1 MVALRSDHRD
11 LGVFERIFD
20 HVSDVCSC
28 RYNFLEVIIP
38 DSVWGVITGP
48 DQNIRLDYL
57 SDVFEHCL
65 KSFRRRVALVRAPPA
80 CLALLLCWEALV
92 GTTA

>member
-11 LGVFERIFD
+11 LGVFERIHD
-20 HVSDVCSC
+20 HVSDVCSS
-28 RYNFLEVIIP
+28 RYNFLKVIIP
-38 DSVWGVITGP
+38 YSVWGVIAGP
-48 DQNIRLDYL
+48 DQNIRLDYVGDL
-57 SDVFEHCL
+57 FEHCF

-80 CLALLLCWEALV
+80 CLALLFCWESLV